1 MKAERFHVVL
11 IQNHKEIIM
20 ENNIRVTGIKTALV
34 SCVDDNGKVY
44 ENDMRKLMEWNC
56 AAGMNGFY
64 INGGTGQGPAYLKEV
79 RMEIAEIAVD
89 EAKKL
94 GDCQIIN
101 HVGAI
106 DLKTAAELAEHAA
119 KIGCDAISSVP
130 PFFFGYGEKE
140 ICQYYKTLADASGL
154 PVLMYASPLSGVE
167 ITPKMVEHFMQEIPN
182 LIGLKWTN
190 PNYYTMS
197 HIKQLNGGNIN
208 VINGPDETLL
218 LGLIMGADGGIGG
231 TYNCM
236 PVLFRKIYDYY
247 KAGELEKAREVQFK
261 ANKMIDLLLSLGGG
275 CIATVKEA
283 LRYIGYETGYTVYP
297 GKRLTDDEKEKF
309 IAGLKAIH
317 YEEEYLGTL

>member
-261 ANKMIDLLLSLGGG
+261 ANKMIDLLLSFGGS

>member
-1 MKAERFHVVL
+1 MK
-11 IQNHKEIIM
+11 
-20 ENNIRVTGIKTALV
+20 NNIIVTGIKSALV
-34 SCVDDNGKVY
+34 SCVDDNDKVL
-44 ENDMRKLMEWNC
+44 EKDMRKLMDWNA

-64 INGGTGQGPAYLKEV
+64 INGGTGQGPAYSKEI
-79 RMEIAEIAVD
+79 RKEIAEIAVD
-89 EAKKL
+89 EAKKI

-130 PFFFGYGEKE
+130 PFFFGYDKDG

-167 ITPKMVEHFMQEIPN
+167 ITPAMVDYFMQQIPN

-218 LGLIMGADGGIGG
+218 CGLTMGADGGIGG

-236 PVLFRKIYDYY
+236 PVLFRQIYDCY
-247 KAGELEKAREVQFK
+247 KAGELQKAREIQFK
-261 ANKMIDLLLSLGGG
+261 ANKMIDLLLSIGGG

-297 GKRLTDDEKEKF
+297 GKRLSDEEKKIF
-309 IAGLKAIH
+309 IKGLKELH
-317 YEEEYLGTL
+317 YEEEYCGTLK